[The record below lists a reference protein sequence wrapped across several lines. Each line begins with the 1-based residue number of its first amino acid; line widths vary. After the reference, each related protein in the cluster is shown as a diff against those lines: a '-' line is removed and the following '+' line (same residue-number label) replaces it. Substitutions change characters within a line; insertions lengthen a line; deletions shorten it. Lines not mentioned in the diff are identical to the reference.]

1 MSSISKHATAPNPQH
16 SHPVPPGAP
25 PRVRIKC
32 PISSEP
38 APGPHHVFPA
48 PTRDAIVDWSP
59 RGHDGADIFEARL
72 SLNDSTWNNC
82 YWKGRSQLHSF
93 KKRLPVLHPP
103 KKKSSKTCYIMELL
117 NRKWCENH
125 KGKKHLKKKKQ
136 YDDYTRRTVLPGGI
150 PLFHH
155 GKPELRLACPSCGF
169 LTRSWCVQIIWN
181 WPWTRF

>member
-1 MSSISKHATAPNPQH
+1 MRPPQIPERG

-59 RGHDGADIFEARL
+59 RGHDGADIFEAATRESRL

-82 YWKGRSQLHSF
+82 YWKGRSQLH
-93 KKRLPVLHPP
+93 KKASGTPPPQKKIVKNMLHHGVAQPQMMW
-103 KKKSSKTCYIMELL
+103 KSQGEKNIK
-117 NRKWCENH
+117 N
-125 KGKKHLKKKKQ
+125 KKQ

-155 GKPELRLACPSCGF
+155 GKPELRLACPSCGI

>member
-125 KGKKHLKKKKQ
+125 KGKKHLKKKTIWRL
-136 YDDYTRRTVLPGGI
+136 YTTYRSTWGDTLV
-150 PLFHH
+150 
-155 GKPELRLACPSCGF
+155 PS
-169 LTRSWCVQIIWN
+169 WQAWA
-181 WPWTRF
+181 